1 MILLGVANSLMFCTF
16 QITLQGATRREWF
29 SKLSLKSISF
39 YEIDKE
45 TLTSLTKWFNNEV
58 KLVADTSSSIL
69 INAYIND
76 LLTL

>member
-1 MILLGVANSLMFCTF
+1 MILLGVADSLMFCTF
-16 QITLQGATRREWF
+16 QITLQGATREWF

-39 YEIDKE
+39 YEMDKE

-58 KLVADTSSSIL
+58 KLVAEASSSIL
-69 INAYIND
+69 INAYINN